1 MKAVA
6 ALVAAVLAL
15 VILFW
20 NEWNAT
26 QESPWL
32 PRLSLRTE
40 AVGWDAGHT
49 SRARHGTN
57 RLRPLRQLGLAHAVR
72 VTCPGRAGSTPNGR

>member
-20 NEWNAT
+20 NEWNET

-40 AVGWDAGHT
+40 AIGWGTGHT
-49 SRARHGTN
+49 SRARHESTDYA
-57 RLRPLRQLGLAHAVR
+57 PLRQLGFAHAVR